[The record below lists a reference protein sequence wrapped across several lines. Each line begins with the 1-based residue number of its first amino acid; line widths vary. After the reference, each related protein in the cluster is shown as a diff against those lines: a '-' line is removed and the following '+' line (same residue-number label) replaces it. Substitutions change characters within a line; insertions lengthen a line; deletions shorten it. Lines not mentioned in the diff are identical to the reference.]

1 MGRIVNY
8 NRYYNDQFSVK
19 MTLEILSIRIKPG
32 LVVKM
37 APPCELTAKLEVP
50 TIEVIKI
57 I

>member
-19 MTLEILSIRIKPG
+19 MTLEILSIRIKPR

-50 TIEVIKI
+50 TIEVKVD
-57 I
+57 